1 LPAVN
6 DDWRLRVELDDEAH
20 GHPLAE
26 RLRSLRVDDEVRER
40 LGGDVIV
47 TRDGSRM
54 FLYAGSEESV
64 REAERVV
71 REVLTGDG
79 LTADVSAERW
89 HPVEEAW
96 LDPSVPLPQ
105 DAAQAAE
112 EYRHREQ
119 REREEAIREGDTDWD
134 VRVTLHDHGA
144 VRQLATQL
152 ELEGLWLVAR
162 WHHLLVKA
170 LTAEQA
176 TALADRIRAEAPAD
190 AEIHVEVSDPEV
202 AGAIGNP
209 FAVFGGLAG

>member
-1 LPAVN
+1 MN
-6 DDWRLRVELDDEAH
+6 DDWRLRIELDDEAH

-26 RLRSLRVDDEVRER
+26 RLRSLELDDEVRER

-54 FLYAGSEESV
+54 FLYAGSEEAA

-71 REVLTGDG
+71 GEVLAGGG
-79 LTADVSAERW
+79 LTADVSVECW

-105 DAAQAAE
+105 DAAQEAAE
-112 EYRHREQ
+112 YRRREQ

-134 VRVTLHDHGA
+134 VRVTLHDHDA
-144 VRQLATQL
+144 VRRLAAQL
-152 ELEGLWLVAR
+152 ELEGLWVVSR

-170 LTAEQA
+170 LTEEQA
-176 TALADRIRAEAPAD
+176 AGLADRIRAEAPAD

-202 AGAIGNP
+202 AGLIGNP